1 MHVSGSPKNSW
12 RPPAAARWLED
23 EVLTSPD
30 RKHARCLGAALV
42 LALLL
47 PAALSEAQQAPAP
60 AVVVEAATV
69 TDLRA
74 TTDFTG
80 RLVAIQKVDI
90 RARVT
95 GFLESVNFTEGKP
108 VKAGDVLYRIE
119 RGAYAAAVAE
129 TEGAIRSA
137 EAERRLAE
145 IERDRKVQLV
155 AKQTVAQSE
164 LDVAEAQLGRAQ
176 GEVERLR
183 GTLSR
188 AELDLSYTE
197 IRAPFDGI
205 AGLSALDVGAL
216 VGPDSGPLTTLTR
229 LDEVQAEFPI
239 ATSILLDHRERV
251 KRGEASNEKTVSLT
265 LPNGSVYPLKGDINF
280 VDASV
285 SQGTDTVTVRAA
297 FANPD
302 GVLPDGALVR
312 VAIEQN
318 QPQMVLTVPQQA
330 VQRDQAGA
338 FVMVVGADSKV
349 EMRRVEVSRNGQGKV
364 VIASGLN
371 EGELVIT
378 EGVGKVRPG
387 ITVDAAQAG
396 G

>member
-1 MHVSGSPKNSW
+1 LACPDLFAARSFAGAFALTLIAVS
-12 RPPAAARWLED
+12 AAA
-23 EVLTSPD
+23 
-30 RKHARCLGAALV
+30 
-42 LALLL
+42 
-47 PAALSEAQQAPAP
+47 AQQSAPPAP
-60 AVVVEAATV
+60 AVVVEPATV

-80 RLVAIQKVDI
+80 RLVAIQKVEI

-137 EAERRLAE
+137 EAEQRLAE
-145 IERDRKVQLV
+145 IERDRKAQLV
-155 AKQTVAQSE
+155 AKQAVAQSE

-183 GTLSR
+183 GTLER
-188 AELDLSYTE
+188 TRLDLSYTE
-197 IRAPFDGI
+197 IHAPFDGI
-205 AGLSALDVGAL
+205 AGLSAVDVGAL
-216 VGPDSGPLTTLTR
+216 VGPDSGPLTRLTR
-229 LDEVQAEFPI
+229 LDEVQAEFPV
-239 ATSILLDHRERV
+239 ATAILLDHRERV

-312 VAIEQN
+312 VSIGQN

-338 FVMVVGADSKV
+338 FVMVVGADAKV
-349 EMRRVEVSRNGQGKV
+349 EMRRVDVARTGQGKA

>member
-1 MHVSGSPKNSW
+1 MSSRAFARWNV
-12 RPPAAARWLED
+12 AAA
-23 EVLTSPD
+23 
-30 RKHARCLGAALV
+30 V
-42 LALLL
+42 LAASILG
-47 PAALSEAQQAPAP
+47 PMAAFSQQPPAP
-60 AVVVEAATV
+60 AVVVAPAAV
-69 TDLRA
+69 VDLRSS
-74 TTDFTG
+74 TSFTG

-95 GFLESVNFTEGKP
+95 GFLERVNFMEGKP

-129 TEGAIRSA
+129 TQGAIRSA
-137 EAERRLAE
+137 EAEQRLAE
-145 IERDRKVQLV
+145 IERDRKAQLV
-155 AKQTVAQSE
+155 ARQTVAQSE
-164 LDVAEAQLGRAQ
+164 LDVAEAQLGHAQ
-176 GEVERLR
+176 GEVERLM
-183 GTLSR
+183 GTLAR

-197 IRAPFDGI
+197 IRAPFNGI
-205 AGLSALDVGAL
+205 ASLSAVDVGAL
-216 VGPDSGPLTTLTR
+216 VGPDTGPLTRLTR

-239 ATSILLDHRERV
+239 ATAILLDHRERV
-251 KRGEASNEKTVSLT
+251 KRGEASDEKTVSLT
-265 LPNGSVYPLKGDINF
+265 LPNGTVYPLKGDINF

-285 SQGTDTVTVRAA
+285 SRGTDTVTVRAS

-312 VAIEQN
+312 VSIEQN

-338 FVMVVGADSKV
+338 FVMVVGDDSKV
-349 EMRRVEVSRNGQGKV
+349 ELRRVDVTRSGQGKA

-387 ITVDAAQAG
+387 ITVDAAQTG